1 MFSGHIQGINRKDS
15 RDTKK
20 LRDPPPVGHTGLRQ
34 RGTSQPHWRQADT
47 NAHIWFASG
56 AAWGGPAVAVQNAKG
71 ISHFRVHWK
80 HWKGEFKKNKAW
92 IALAVLTTT
101 LAGRVALAQTQNGI
115 TMGGHIGF
123 VLPLVTHAGGQTI
136 NDTADQFSI
145 GLPVGVS
152 PSREAAACMA
162 FDLELVPFINTAP
175 PRQTT
180 LTVHPGLVWN
190 LGHGWGAG
198 ARLAFDVNSSDW
210 DLRPSEP
217 QLAH

>member
-1 MFSGHIQGINRKDS
+1 MR
-15 RDTKK
+15 RT
-20 LRDPPPVGHTGLRQ
+20 
-34 RGTSQPHWRQADT
+34 
-47 NAHIWFASG
+47 
-56 AAWGGPAVAVQNAKG
+56 
-71 ISHFRVHWK
+71 
-80 HWKGEFKKNKAW
+80 W
-92 IALAVLTTT
+92 IVLAALATTI
-101 LAGRVALAQTQNGI
+101 AGGVPLAQAQDNTAQNGITMNGI

-123 VLPLVTHAGGQTI
+123 VLPLVTHVGGRTI

-145 GLPVGVS
+145 GFPVGVTFKGS
-152 PSREAAACMA
+152 GRMA
-162 FDLELVPFINTAP
+162 FGLELVPSINTAP
-175 PRQTT
+175 PWQTT